1 MFEQLSHSKHAL
13 LHVSSKRVKNWVRYE
28 TTKLL
33 GIVWKDSTW
42 RTTSAAFQNANKS
55 FKNATNSSIITGFLK
70 TDPELQH
77 VCVFGTLTAS
87 FNGWLAAVRNVFAV
101 SPNDP

>member
-1 MFEQLSHSKHAL
+1 MLVLNELKTGYDMRPQSF
-13 LHVSSKRVKNWVRYE
+13 
-28 TTKLL
+28 L
-33 GIVWKDSTW
+33 GSFG
-42 RTTSAAFQNANKS
+42 RTAQNANKS

-87 FNGWLAAVRNVFAV
+87 FNRWLAAVRNVFAV